1 MPKALSHH
9 TLRRD
14 PTDISPTW
22 VNVSAGP
29 ALVVSVMIAGHTLPE
44 RSRPGR
50 SRLRECGRR
59 ALRVG
64 ND

>member
-1 MPKALSHH
+1 MPKALTHH

-44 RSRPGR
+44 TI
-50 SRLRECGRR
+50 RE
-59 ALRVG
+59 L
-64 ND
+64 